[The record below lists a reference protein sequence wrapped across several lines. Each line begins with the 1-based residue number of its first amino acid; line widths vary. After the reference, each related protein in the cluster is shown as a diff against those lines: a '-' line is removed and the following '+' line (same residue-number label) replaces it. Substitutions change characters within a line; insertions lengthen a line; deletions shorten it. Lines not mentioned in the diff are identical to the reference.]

1 MNTNTIRAIAAA
13 AASAVIGG
21 CVVSPEMVRR
31 QPSRDTQVIPAPRA
45 AVAACIAKQL
55 RATSS
60 YETVEGADSVHLKSG
75 DVTLRIYDLRDAAGG
90 TMVTLFVQSVGS
102 LYVAESLAVLDHCRG
117 QLGAPK

>member
-1 MNTNTIRAIAAA
+1 MAG
-13 AASAVIGG
+13 AVIAG

-31 QPSRDTQVIPAPRA
+31 TPARDRQVIPAPRA

-60 YETVEGADSVHLKSG
+60 YETVEAAGSVQLRSG
-75 DVTLRIYDLRDAAGG
+75 EVTLRIYDLEDALGG

-102 LYVAESLAVLDHCRG
+102 MYVAESLAVLDHCRK
-117 QLGAPK
+117 QLSGG